1 MVPGTLIKQHIASHA
16 YMLCASARL
25 VLIQRTDVS
34 FVNVGA
40 DCLFYCDSLSSLE
53 DPVVDVTTKSLLLS
67 LLL

>member
-1 MVPGTLIKQHIASHA
+1 MVSGTLMKQHIASHA

-25 VLIQRTDVS
+25 VLIQWTNVS
-34 FVNVGA
+34 FVDLGA

-53 DPVVDVTTKSLLLS
+53 DPVGDVTIKSLLLS